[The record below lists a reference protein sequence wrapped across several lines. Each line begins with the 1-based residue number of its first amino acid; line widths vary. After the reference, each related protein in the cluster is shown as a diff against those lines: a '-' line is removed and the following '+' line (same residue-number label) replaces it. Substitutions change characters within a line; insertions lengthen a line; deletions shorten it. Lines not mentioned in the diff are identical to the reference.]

1 MAKLAPKRLR
11 CVRQLPDGRGRGI
24 GKQSA
29 SQKAGGWSDGVHSS
43 SEPCRS
49 LAACGSRAFIS
60 MQLAPASRDEEGVE
74 RSREADGAALH
85 IAPSPRGLS
94 LLSQSCVI
102 HISTNCIVTIQ
113 VSCPIVLQH
122 ETRNQDA
129 VATLRACLGAC
140 DG

>member
-49 LAACGSRAFIS
+49 QAGYGSRAFIS
-60 MQLAPASRDEEGVE
+60 MQLAPASRDEEGGVQ
-74 RSREADGAALH
+74 RGIALSSSWRDPARPTVPPY
-85 IAPSPRGLS
+85 I
-94 LLSQSCVI
+94 
-102 HISTNCIVTIQ
+102 
-113 VSCPIVLQH
+113 
-122 ETRNQDA
+122 
-129 VATLRACLGAC
+129 
-140 DG
+140 